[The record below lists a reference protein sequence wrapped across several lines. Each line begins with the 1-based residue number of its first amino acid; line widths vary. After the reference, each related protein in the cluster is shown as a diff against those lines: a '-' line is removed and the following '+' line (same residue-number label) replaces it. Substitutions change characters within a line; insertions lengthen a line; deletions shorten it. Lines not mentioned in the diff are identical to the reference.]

1 MRYDIVIIIIFSTA
15 IIQRYVYE
23 HIVVIIFRFFPFRNP
38 AVIISPYHHV
48 GRRRF
53 DRSNR
58 PRATVVG
65 SDRTTKR
72 YININNDY
80 NVLPI
85 RRMCWIKKFAIWVS
99 TQSIHST
106 YYHIYSLQFLDWL
119 DFNSNNVGILY
130 CYNAT
135 IPSENPS
142 KLHP

>member
-1 MRYDIVIIIIFSTA
+1 MRGVRINYLRYDIVIIIIFSTA
-15 IIQRYVYE
+15 IIQRYVYA

-72 YININNDY
+72 YINIINDY
-80 NVLPI
+80 NECVTNSEDVLN
-85 RRMCWIKKFAIWVS
+85 KKFCDLSNKYTAYTHYTVPTIISIVCNSS
-99 TQSIHST
+99 TDSTSI
-106 YYHIYSLQFLDWL
+106 I
-119 DFNSNNVGILY
+119 IM
-130 CYNAT
+130 C
-135 IPSENPS
+135 
-142 KLHP
+142 